1 MGTGKSYLRGRLST
15 VDLLV
20 QTVLISC
27 FDIEN
32 IIYLS
37 CKTSYLT
44 EEINCTESLS
54 LSVECSSVRS
64 IGDVFTTGIPQL
76 VD

>member
-27 FDIEN
+27 FDIET
-32 IIYLS
+32 IIYLFY
-37 CKTSYLT
+37 KRSYLT
-44 EEINCTESLS
+44 EEVSCSESLS
-54 LSVECSSVRS
+54 LSVKCSSVRS